1 MKITKT
7 PQECPLRK
15 GWEQSETRILPMS
28 LNMGSY
34 TCSKY
39 IPEEYIPAIGENLD
53 AEVGE
58 WESYI
63 LKLL

>member
-1 MKITKT
+1 M
-7 PQECPLRK
+7 PL
-15 GWEQSETRILPMS
+15 
-28 LNMGSY
+28 NVGSY

-39 IPEEYIPAIGENLD
+39 IPEEYIPAIGEYLD